1 MTTNH
6 FEFAPARKMM
16 ADLLQTADR
25 CRLERMAQIDR
36 ALPGMRETLKRAED
50 TVRTCP
56 AEIAK
61 LEAERDALSE
71 LTPEAAVREMLPEV
85 PAQEGPP
92 PGPPSVKDFDPT
104 RHEGGTDGVL
114 CLHFAWI
121 PLEFFAHHTIWETPT
136 GTKMGSAGVLA
147 LAAREWRPVGA
158 TWAEVKAKSQPAE
171 EPFVPGLPPEE
182 LRRVWPE
189 WDVAENGHMIG
200 CVKFAGDG
208 TSRWQ
213 GSRDW
218 WTVDEKSAIWIGRS
232 FRPHGATRAH
242 VESLAQQ
249 AQPAPPALLDLRTVR
264 MDSEHAK
271 PDTLIAD
278 ADLYD
283 TGRNPIE
290 HHASVERGEKF
301 TVERVA
307 ADHGHGPR
315 VKVLL
320 DGGSGVFIAAMQPA
334 HIKPEQ
340 DKPAGVVKHAC
351 PRCDEGMREIIIE
364 WDQDSVQ
371 TATRLGAD
379 GTAIVEIGSE
389 STIYTPNAYRFVRAD
404 VPPPSEWCDGKGV
417 G

>member
-249 AQPAPPALLDLRTVR
+249 SQPAPPALLDLRTLPVGTRVR
-264 MDSEHAK
+264 F
-271 PDTLIAD
+271 LAD
-278 ADLYD
+278 
-283 TGRNPIE
+283 
-290 HHASVERGEKF
+290 RGPWQKGD
-301 TVERVA
+301 A
-307 ADHGHGPR
+307 ATTRIQGDG
-315 VKVLL
+315 VYLL
-320 DGGSGVFIAAMQPA
+320 RDGSAIAAPVF
-334 HIKPEQ
+334 PESVCM
-340 DKPAGVVKHAC
+340 PVEVVLHAC
-351 PRCDEGMREIIIE
+351 PRCDEGMREIVIE

-404 VPPPSEWCDGKGV
+404 VPPPSEWCDGKGAQ
-417 G
+417 

>member
-85 PAQEGPP
+85 PAQEG
-92 PGPPSVKDFDPT
+92 
-104 RHEGGTDGVL
+104 
-114 CLHFAWI
+114 
-121 PLEFFAHHTIWETPT
+121 
-136 GTKMGSAGVLA
+136 
-147 LAAREWRPVGA
+147 
-158 TWAEVKAKSQPAE
+158 
-171 EPFVPGLPPEE
+171 
-182 LRRVWPE
+182 
-189 WDVAENGHMIG
+189 
-200 CVKFAGDG
+200 
-208 TSRWQ
+208 
-213 GSRDW
+213 SRDW

-249 AQPAPPALLDLRTVR
+249 SQPAPPALLDLRTLPVGTRVR
-264 MDSEHAK
+264 F
-271 PDTLIAD
+271 LAD
-278 ADLYD
+278 
-283 TGRNPIE
+283 
-290 HHASVERGEKF
+290 RGPWQKGD
-301 TVERVA
+301 A
-307 ADHGHGPR
+307 ATTRIQGDG
-315 VKVLL
+315 VYLL
-320 DGGSGVFIAAMQPA
+320 RDGSAIAAPVF
-334 HIKPEQ
+334 PESVCM
-340 DKPAGVVKHAC
+340 PVEVVLHAC
-351 PRCDEGMREIIIE
+351 PRCDEGMREIVIE

-389 STIYTPNAYRFVRAD
+389 NTIYTPNAYRFVRAD
-404 VPPPSEWCDGKGV
+404 VPPPSEWCDGKGAQ
-417 G
+417 

>member
-71 LTPEAAVREMLPEV
+71 LTPEAAVREMLP
-85 PAQEGPP
+85 PP
-92 PGPPSVKDFDPT
+92 PPAPNRFDCRECGQCVAADEDGCCVT
-104 RHEGGTDGVL
+104 CGRDCAAFEDGV
-114 CLHFAWI
+114 CVVPFPEDATK
-121 PLEFFAHHTIWETPT
+121 PAADSAPT
-136 GTKMGSAGVLA
+136 
-147 LAAREWRPVGA
+147 ED
-158 TWAEVKAKSQPAE
+158 
-171 EPFVPGLPPEE
+171 PFVSGLPPEE

-249 AQPAPPALLDLRTVR
+249 SQPAPPALLDLRTLPVGTRVR
-264 MDSEHAK
+264 F
-271 PDTLIAD
+271 LAD
-278 ADLYD
+278 
-283 TGRNPIE
+283 
-290 HHASVERGEKF
+290 RGPWQKGD
-301 TVERVA
+301 A
-307 ADHGHGPR
+307 ATTRIQGDG
-315 VKVLL
+315 VYLL
-320 DGGSGVFIAAMQPA
+320 RDGSAIAAPVF
-334 HIKPEQ
+334 PESVCM
-340 DKPAGVVKHAC
+340 PVEVVLHAC
-351 PRCDEGMREIIIE
+351 PRCDEGMREIVIE

-404 VPPPSEWCDGKGV
+404 VPPPSEWCDGKGAQ
-417 G
+417 